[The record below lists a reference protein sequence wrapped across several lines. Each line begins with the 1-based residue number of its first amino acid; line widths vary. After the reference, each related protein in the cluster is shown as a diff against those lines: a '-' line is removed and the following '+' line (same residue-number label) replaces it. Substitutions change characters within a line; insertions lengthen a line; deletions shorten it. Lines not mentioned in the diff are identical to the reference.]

1 MPRRAAQSALWH
13 LTHAL
18 LRLMAPVLTFTA
30 EEAWGV
36 FTGRKDDSVF
46 LHTWYDLPVP
56 ADEAALVEKWR
67 AIREVRAWVQKELEA
82 VRESGGIGASLQA
95 EVDLALHGHR
105 YTACESLGDD
115 LRFVLITS
123 KAGVAEVD
131 AVDGESV
138 TVQPSTAAKCG
149 RCWHYRDDVGRN
161 AAHPE
166 LCGRCV
172 SNLHGDGEPRASA

>member
-1 MPRRAAQSALWH
+1 MNHPAPLGPG
-13 LTHAL
+13 AL
-18 LRLMAPVLTFTA
+18 LFA
-30 EEAWGV
+30 EV
-36 FTGRKDDSVF
+36 T
-46 LHTWYDLPVP
+46 
-56 ADEAALVEKWR
+56 
-67 AIREVRAWVQKELEA
+67 
-82 VRESGGIGASLQA
+82 SGGIGASLQA

-149 RCWHYRDDVGRN
+149 RCWHYRDDVDAEG
-161 AAHPE
+161 
-166 LCGRCV
+166 LCGRCH
-172 SNLHGDGEPRASA
+172 SNLHGEGESRRHA